1 MNFYSIRDL
10 RTNTKNM
17 WNSLANGEEIIITN
31 NGKPAAVMLD
41 VSDDNFEETLQAIRQ
56 AKAMIAFNN
65 MRSRAAK
72 QGFLS
77 DEEIETEIKKARKR
91 E

>member
-10 RTNTKNM
+10 RSNSKNM
-17 WNSLANGEEIIITN
+17 WNSLAEGEEIVITN
-31 NGKPAAVMLD
+31 NGKPSAIIID
-41 VSDDNFEETLQAIRQ
+41 IPDDNFEETLQAVRQ
-56 AKAMIAFNN
+56 AKAMIVFNN

-77 DEEIETEIKKARKR
+77 DEEIESEIEKARK
-91 E
+91 EE